1 MKKSNE
7 ALLKDAPHLD
17 TEGFHAAIEYTS
29 RTTGFRMD
37 LIEKDYFCSIAL
49 ACLYTHDTPLI
60 FKGGTRPTSR
70 RSFAYIKNISTP
82 TASIP
87 SSPDKLPQKSPVND
101 TSRPST

>member
-7 ALLKDAPHLD
+7 ALLQDAPHLD
-17 TEGFHAAIEYTS
+17 AEGFRAAVEYTS

-60 FKGGTRPTSR
+60 FKGETCLNKVHVGFYRLSEDLDFSIQQNNYETPDFAWIRSR
-70 RSFAYIKNISTP
+70 TMYEGC
-82 TASIP
+82 
-87 SSPDKLPQKSPVND
+87 
-101 TSRPST
+101 